1 MPVSEKTK
9 KEADSARGW
18 LNKIFPRK
26 KKSKKQAS
34 NTISGTVGRIRSRRE
49 EQERIMKELGM

>member
-9 KEADSARGW
+9 KEARSARGW

-26 KKSKKQAS
+26 KKTKKEAS
-34 NTISGTVGRIRSRRE
+34 NTISGTVDRIRSRRE
-49 EQERIMKELGM
+49 EQERMLKELGM